1 MKPEKI
7 FNYFLVYFFFLILQ
21 PSISDREG
29 WINFCLGN
37 KEKIEP
43 TLNTLFCFNQST
55 VEQVLEHLVHFVETE
70 KRIEYKIGQWIYTL
84 LAILEQPLQ
93 PDTCSC
99 LRSLA
104 RACSVIR
111 ADSVKLIKLNQT
123 RLLIRSKSILHVN

>member
-1 MKPEKI
+1 MPEIWKKSWI
-7 FNYFLVYFFFLILQ
+7 TFWFNQFFFFSLILQ
-21 PSISDREG
+21 PDINDQNTWIS
-29 WINFCLGN
+29 FCLGS
-37 KEKIEP
+37 KEKIKP

-55 VEQVLEHLVHFVETE
+55 VEQVLEYLVHFVETE
-70 KRIEYKIGQWIYTL
+70 RRIEYKIGQWIYAL

-111 ADSVKLIKLNQT
+111 ADSVKLINLNQ
-123 RLLIRSKSILHVN
+123 IRSLK

>member
-1 MKPEKI
+1 MEI
-7 FNYFLVYFFFLILQ
+7 LNHFIQWALVRLQ
-21 PSISDREG
+21 PDMDDQNA
-29 WINFCLGN
+29 WINFCLGGEEEI
-37 KEKIEP
+37 KP

-55 VEQVLEHLVHFVETE
+55 VEQALEYLVQFVESE
-70 KRIEYKIGQWIYTL
+70 RRIEYKIGQWIYTL

-111 ADSVKLIKLNQT
+111 ADNVIFI
-123 RLLIRSKSILHVN
+123 IRSS